1 MEIHHQQRSKSNETT
16 AGGITTGRATAGRAT
31 VGRAT
36 VGRATLG
43 RYIVYLIMA
52 AIAVGISIYFY
63 APKPV
68 DRAANRNMSLFLQNK
83 ISDID
88 LKLKNGDSDTDL
100 ATRLSWHKSNTAL
113 YNEAKAN
120 TDEKI
125 GEQREIMKKKM
136 VQVQQRDFPEL
147 RTAYVESKKEA
158 LGEQHVA
165 IGLAGDHQEVLT
177 FEGKMFKPEQ
187 VQEDFMKNIYGIVND
202 LRFKKVVYKWSE
214 APEGQHNYEIK
225 SKEDA
230 EI

>member
-16 AGGITTGRATAGRAT
+16 AGGITTGRATL
-31 VGRAT
+31 
-36 VGRATLG
+36 GRATLG

-68 DRAANRNMSLFLQNK
+68 DKAANRNMSLFLQNK

>member
-68 DRAANRNMSLFLQNK
+68 DKAANRNMSLFLQNK

>member
-1 MEIHHQQRSKSNETT
+1 MKPRL
-16 AGGITTGRATAGRAT
+16 AGSQLAVPRRAGRLAT